1 MTNAAEPS
9 TRRKIIWCDAGALPD
24 WRGDGLQRVGDYS
37 ARSRRKRLHVFA
49 AATGMDRAGTGGN
62 VLADERGL
70 PEVPPAAC
78 DFYGRFAYV
87 GNVDFSFLFGPV
99 ACHASLVP
107 AGATELATFGNCKAG
122 FDFFSSMVFGD
133 SPRAARFWS
142 ERSGAHTFTRPGN
155 CFAHGG
161 ADSRRAGYGHRVHDF
176 ADRGGHAFCVRT
188 FHALHRGGRACSDSS
203 GVFINR
209 PDALSIREI
218 QSVPVAEF

>member
-1 MTNAAEPS
+1 MPRS
-9 TRRKIIWCDAGALPD
+9 LQPDRKLFGVTLGLCLIGA
-24 WRGDGLQRVGDYS
+24 VMVFS
-37 ARSRRKRLHVFA
+37 ASAITAREA
-49 AATGMDRAGTGGN
+49 GGN
-62 VLADERGL
+62 GYTFLLRQLVWIALGLAGIVLLVEPGL
-70 PEVPPAAC
+70 PEVRPAAC

-142 ERSGAHTFTRPGN
+142 ERSGAHTFPRPGN

-188 FHALHRGGRACSDSS
+188 FHALHRGGRACSDSR